1 MLSYRKI
8 TAGDDAAI
16 AGIIRSNLEKFHL
29 DIPGTAYFDPELD
42 HLSAYYNQ
50 DPAKRV
56 YFVALGAEGQ
66 VLGGVGIAEFDGI
79 ARCAE
84 LQKLYLADSAKG
96 KGCGRELMR
105 LAETWASS
113 AGYEKLY
120 LETHTN
126 LSAALK
132 LYEKLGF
139 RQIERPHT
147 TQHST
152 MNRFY
157 LKALSCACI
166 APLPG

>member
-1 MLSYRKI
+1 MLNYRKI
-8 TAGDDAAI
+8 TVEDNAAI

-29 DIPGTAYFDPELD
+29 NIPGTAYFDPELD

-50 DPAKRV
+50 SPARRV

-79 ARCAE
+79 DRCAE

-96 KGCGRELMR
+96 KGCGMELMH
-105 LAETWASS
+105 LAEAWACS

-126 LSAALK
+126 LSVALR
-132 LYEKLGF
+132 LYERLGF
-139 RQIERPHT
+139 RQIERPRT
-147 TQHST
+147 TQHSA

-157 LKALSCACI
+157 LKALPCV
-166 APLPG
+166 GRQK